1 MDTFRW
7 MSVVIS
13 IILGLGVTRLLLGA
27 VGVFKARHASTVDG
41 LPLAWAAAI
50 FLQQVNF
57 WWSLEDA
64 GTGTTWTLPS
74 FLLLVGLVLALF
86 LAAALILPVDAPAP
100 GDTLRAYFERDGRW
114 SLLGLAAFNVLA
126 MVANWDLWSE
136 GLLAES
142 VSLNLVLT
150 IVPIAG
156 FLGSRRVQ
164 VAAAAA
170 YIVILGWAIVRLS
183 PIAY

>member
-27 VGVFKARHASTVDG
+27 VAVFKARHDRAIDG
-41 LPLAWAAAI
+41 LPLAWGAAI

-64 GTGTTWTLPS
+64 GAGTSWTLPS

-86 LAAALILPVDAPAP
+86 LAAALILPVDPLAPE
-100 GDTLRAYFERDGRW
+100 DSLRRYFERDGRW

-126 MVANWDLWSE
+126 MVANWDLWHE

-142 VSLNLVLT
+142 VSLNLVLA
-150 IVPIAG
+150 IIPVAG
-156 FLGSRRVQ
+156 FLGVRRVQ
-164 VAAAAA
+164 IAAAAA
-170 YIVILGWAIVRLS
+170 YIVVLAWAIARLS

>member
-7 MSVVIS
+7 ISVIVAM
-13 IILGLGVTRLLLGA
+13 ILGLGVTRLLLGA
-27 VGVFKARHASTVDG
+27 VAIFRARHGRTFDW
-41 LPLAWAAAI
+41 LPFFWGAAI

-64 GTGTTWTLPS
+64 GRVTSWTLPA

-86 LAAALILPVDAPAP
+86 LAAAVIIPAEGLVE

-114 SLLGLAAFNVLA
+114 ALLALAAFNVLA
-126 MVANWDLWSE
+126 MVANRELWSE
-136 GLLAES
+136 GPLAES
-142 VSLNLVLT
+142 VRLNLVLT
-150 IVPIAG
+150 VIPIAG

-164 VAAAAA
+164 IGAAAA
-170 YIVILGWAIVRLS
+170 YALILAWAIARLS
-183 PIAY
+183 PMAY